1 MPHPHSLTT
10 SLASHQNFTFT
21 ELKLNS
27 VSPIFFVKKLEQS
40 DDLTWESWLQPP
52 ACVFS
57 IKLCPGHVLWPP
69 RNVPLHCLV
78 TCSEITFY
86 LGFVRFP
93 DHFNFNQ
100 CNLISGFYWPESYYF
115 TKSQIWIHFA
125 FWIWPSDHVLLSS
138 RTDFQGKSLVTL
150 RLRRRGTAMRL
161 PTPELQ
167 GSPWPGADVQQPSST
182 QSGPGCC
189 FLGWGCITSK
199 SLCW

>member
-27 VSPIFFVKKLEQS
+27 VSPIFFVQEARAIWRS
-40 DDLTWESWLQPP
+40 DLRVLAPTSCLCLFNQPLP
-52 ACVFS
+52 WS
-57 IKLCPGHVLWPP
+57 WPP

-100 CNLISGFYWPESYYF
+100 CNIISGLYWPESYYF

-138 RTDFQGKSLVTL
+138 RTDFQGKSLVTQ

-167 GSPWPGADVQQPSST
+167 GRSPWPGADVQQPSST